1 MDSDNKYVLF
11 ECQQNL
17 LNLMSVFDKL
27 CQENE
32 IVYCAD
38 SGTLL
43 GAIRH
48 NGFIPWDDDLD
59 VVVDRKNYDKLIT
72 VDVSKYGLVWVRNT
86 FIESLCFIEDKKT
99 SNKPVLDVFSID
111 NTPDNIIMRKLK
123 VAHLMMIHGLW
134 HHYSPVHY
142 PKHLYKQRLY
152 SFVFG
157 NFGRLFK
164 EEQIFKMF
172 QRVSRKDNQKKTKG
186 VQCFNYMTKELNVV
200 YPSDILEKVERHS
213 FESIDISIPVNY
225 DVYLKQLYGDYMTP
239 VKTK

>member
-1 MDSDNKYVLF
+1 MDSDNKYGLF

-99 SNKPVLDVFSID
+99 SNKIHSQNNKIVGNKYLQKEQTAGRTGSID
-111 NTPDNIIMRKLK
+111 RRRCS
-123 VAHLMMIHGLW
+123 A
-134 HHYSPVHY
+134 
-142 PKHLYKQRLY
+142 
-152 SFVFG
+152 
-157 NFGRLFK
+157 
-164 EEQIFKMF
+164 
-172 QRVSRKDNQKKTKG
+172 
-186 VQCFNYMTKELNVV
+186 
-200 YPSDILEKVERHS
+200 
-213 FESIDISIPVNY
+213 IS
-225 DVYLKQLYGDYMTP
+225 
-239 VKTK
+239 